1 MAGTKRKYDD
11 LLTAEEF
18 FRNIELTVPNHVEV
32 PNGCTVKDIREIVF
46 RNSNAMAK
54 DYEWMDEFSGKN
66 LRLIVK
72 IVNEESSYVDILNC
86 KRIVYTTGS
95 EKELKIQQRLGEK
108 KQLIDCKTDSE
119 TSGSDDNDTTA
130 RCGDSISL
138 VLGPSGSG
146 KTTFCANVSIK
157 STSTGKEFRVYM
169 YSNDLIGTEGPEAR
183 LRMILNQQ
191 IRKALELS
199 EEESLCKLD
208 MTLYAIIDEAG
219 HDAYFADIHNLTALK
234 GVVDKFASDG
244 QLVLS
249 GTGLDLL
256 TTDIGSTGEGIN
268 KIRMMPWSVADFA
281 KLAKDGDM
289 VQLVKNHFVYGAMVS
304 NARAASFLLKWLVTT
319 EKWGE
324 PDENVPNVL
333 RGVAYGYISG
343 NGLKDLND
351 RSRRKV
357 ARAVFKVLDAC
368 VYDNPE
374 IPAFEENRTL
384 LSEDELSKAK
394 SLIDVHVKKTGTEIK
409 LHDGHHYAVSV
420 TPAIALVLATL
431 LGSSASLVHRWA
443 GFEAV
448 AALNELFKLARE
460 VESEEVPEY
469 KIVQLDR
476 PYQATKTS
484 KTLLVPVM
492 DPFTVLVNGER
503 ASFAD
508 VIAHY
513 RLIQAKHC
521 ENSNGT
527 AQLYIKDELMK
538 MGLLKCSP
546 FAKKVFARS
555 LYQIWKTYTVSL
567 AAQQEQ
573 ATEHGSGEALEV
585 RQDRSLYPASL
596 LISERIKKKPVC
608 WEFKEHGTK
617 EKPEWSSTGDAENL
631 RNMKCMEWV
640 DNWVDSDKPLT
651 VVFVTNGQKFQ
662 VYQKE
667 ENSRVHQGDLDTE
680 GTLRHS
686 NGEIQGD
693 RNLSDWTTNVLKT
706 ELITGVNVELVF
718 ARA

>member
-1 MAGTKRKYDD
+1 MT
-11 LLTAEEF
+11 
-18 FRNIELTVPNHVEV
+18 
-32 PNGCTVKDIREIVF
+32 
-46 RNSNAMAK
+46 
-54 DYEWMDEFSGKN
+54 
-66 LRLIVK
+66 
-72 IVNEESSYVDILNC
+72 
-86 KRIVYTTGS
+86 
-95 EKELKIQQRLGEK
+95 
-108 KQLIDCKTDSE
+108 
-119 TSGSDDNDTTA
+119 
-130 RCGDSISL
+130 
-138 VLGPSGSG
+138 
-146 KTTFCANVSIK
+146 
-157 STSTGKEFRVYM
+157 
-169 YSNDLIGTEGPEAR
+169 
-183 LRMILNQQ
+183 
-191 IRKALELS
+191 
-199 EEESLCKLD
+199 
-208 MTLYAIIDEAG
+208 TLYAIIDEAG
-219 HDAYFADIHNLTALK
+219 HDAYFADKHNLTAL
-234 GVVDKFASDG
+234 GEVVDKFASDG

-281 KLAKDGDM
+281 KLAKNRDM

-351 RSRRKV
+351 CSRRKV

-368 VYDNPE
+368 VYDNPK

-431 LGSSASLVHRWA
+431 LGSSASLVHQWA
-443 GFEAV
+443 GFKAV
-448 AALNELFKLARE
+448 AALNELFKFKLARE

-476 PYQATKTS
+476 PYHAMKTN
-484 KTLLVPVM
+484 KTLLVPVV

-521 ENSNGT
+521 VNSNGT

-555 LYQIWKTYTVSL
+555 LYQIWKTYTASL
-567 AAQQEQ
+567 AAQ
-573 ATEHGSGEALEV
+573 
-585 RQDRSLYPASL
+585 
-596 LISERIKKKPVC
+596 
-608 WEFKEHGTK
+608 
-617 EKPEWSSTGDAENL
+617 
-631 RNMKCMEWV
+631 
-640 DNWVDSDKPLT
+640 
-651 VVFVTNGQKFQ
+651 
-662 VYQKE
+662 
-667 ENSRVHQGDLDTE
+667 
-680 GTLRHS
+680 
-686 NGEIQGD
+686 
-693 RNLSDWTTNVLKT
+693 
-706 ELITGVNVELVF
+706 
-718 ARA
+718 